1 MAVESKSLLH
11 QEVTR
16 TIEPVLTLAAEAL
29 KLERALTDLVI
40 EGSLS
45 SPLKNYGY
53 RCFSKNGPPTR
64 RDEGAYPSRGRG
76 RTEEQ
81 PRRLA
86 VFGETLWAEALLSWF
101 FVVRRSQIHEGY
113 ARSSL
118 REPGQNISQQQCP

>member
-45 SPLKNYGY
+45 SPYYSHPERRVRGPGLQGLAGK
-53 RCFSKNGPPTR
+53 RCRPRALTR
-64 RDEGAYPSRGRG
+64 RGDSHSIR
-76 RTEEQ
+76 
-81 PRRLA
+81 
-86 VFGETLWAEALLSWF
+86 V
-101 FVVRRSQIHEGY
+101 
-113 ARSSL
+113 
-118 REPGQNISQQQCP
+118 